1 MIRLTRKQAEYVR
14 NASHRWN
21 IKVGAVRSGK
31 TYLDTEYTILKR
43 IRASSGKEGLI
54 VLLGNTRGTLQ
65 RNILEPM
72 QARFGSELVS
82 NIRMDNKATLF
93 GQDCYCLGADKI
105 SQVSKL
111 QGATVKYCY
120 GDEITTWSQDV
131 FEMLKSRLSVPG
143 ACFDGTCNPTYP
155 RHWFKR
161 FLDSDADIYAQHYVI
176 DDNPTLDSAYV
187 ASLKREYSGTVFY
200 DRYILG
206 RWTTAEGVI
215 YKDFAHDPAP
225 YLVDSITEPLP
236 LVSIGIDYGANRS
249 KTKFVAAGI
258 TAGFR
263 AVYILAERDINGTHS
278 PDAIYNQ
285 FEEFYRSVVA
295 RWGKCQ
301 YCFADY
307 GALGQVITAGLSR
320 HCKARELPVSV
331 QDCYKGRII
340 DRIMLIAQLMAS
352 GRFYVVRGCDNVIA
366 AFSEALWDS
375 KHEDT
380 RLDDGTSDID
390 TCDAVEYAIA
400 SFMDK
405 FCLR

>member
-155 RHWFKR
+155 RHWFK
-161 FLDSDADIYAQHYVI
+161 
-176 DDNPTLDSAYV
+176 
-187 ASLKREYSGTVFY
+187 
-200 DRYILG
+200 
-206 RWTTAEGVI
+206 
-215 YKDFAHDPAP
+215 
-225 YLVDSITEPLP
+225 
-236 LVSIGIDYGANRS
+236 
-249 KTKFVAAGI
+249 
-258 TAGFR
+258 
-263 AVYILAERDINGTHS
+263 
-278 PDAIYNQ
+278 
-285 FEEFYRSVVA
+285 
-295 RWGKCQ
+295 
-301 YCFADY
+301 
-307 GALGQVITAGLSR
+307 
-320 HCKARELPVSV
+320 
-331 QDCYKGRII
+331 
-340 DRIMLIAQLMAS
+340 
-352 GRFYVVRGCDNVIA
+352 
-366 AFSEALWDS
+366 
-375 KHEDT
+375 
-380 RLDDGTSDID
+380 
-390 TCDAVEYAIA
+390 
-400 SFMDK
+400 
-405 FCLR
+405 